1 MSRRVYAVLSVVTMS
16 LLACYFL
23 FPIYMAIIN
32 SFKTQS
38 DMFTSVL
45 SFPTKLQFEN
55 FTQAFKKANML
66 HSAWNSV
73 VVTVTGIVGIVLF
86 SSLAGYKLSRT
97 SGKLSNIIFLMFV
110 SSMLIPFQT
119 IIIPL
124 IKMAKNLGLQ
134 GTPLG
139 LGVVCAGLGVNM
151 AVFLFHG
158 FVKGVPRELDE
169 SAQMDGCGEVRTFFT
184 IIFPLL
190 LPITFTIIVLNLLW
204 LWNDFL
210 LPVLMLSDFREYT
223 LVLAINMFFGK
234 YSREWSLILASL
246 ILSSLPIV
254 VIFSIFQRWI
264 IQGITDGAVKG

>member
-1 MSRRVYAVLSVVTMS
+1 MCLF
-16 LLACYFL
+16 ACYFL
-23 FPIYMAIIN
+23 FPIYMAVIN
-32 SFKTQS
+32 VFKTQS
-38 DMFTSVL
+38 EMYTSVL
-45 SFPTKLQFEN
+45 SLPTKLHFEN
-55 FTQAFKKANML
+55 FSQAFTKANML
-66 HSAWNSV
+66 HSAWNSIM
-73 VVTVTGIVGIVLF
+73 VTVIGIIGIVLF

-97 SGKLSNIIFLMFV
+97 SGKLSNIIFLIFV

-124 IKMAKNLGLQ
+124 VKMAKSLGLQ
-134 GTPLG
+134 GTPMG
-139 LGVVCAGLGVNM
+139 LGAVCVGLGVNT

-169 SAQMDGCGEVRTFFT
+169 SAQMDGYGEVRTFYA

-210 LPVLMLSDFREYT
+210 LPVLMLSDFRQYT
-223 LVLAINMFFGK
+223 LVLTINMFFGK